1 MGAGTII
8 ENHIANTCSSI
19 WQKAPN
25 IPELTTVDL
34 SKYNKSFVNLVSV
47 IGAYALIKSTIWG
60 TRKLLHYAKP
70 ALTLPTAAQMQNRYG
85 SHSWALIVDCK

>member
-8 ENHIANTCSSI
+8 ENNIANTCSAI
-19 WQKAPN
+19 WQKAPD
-25 IPELTTVDL
+25 IPELTAVDL
-34 SKYNKSFVNLVSV
+34 SKYNKGFVNLISV

-60 TRKLLHYAKP
+60 TKKLLNFAKP
-70 ALTLPTAAQMQNRYG
+70 ALTLPTAEQMQNRYG